1 MEFCPVCGARILPG
15 MTRCES
21 CGAIVSSSP
30 APNPAQDCAPGE
42 DSRQGVPA
50 APEAGPGCGQP
61 AVQPAMEGPAGE
73 TPGPEGEVPPAAGPK
88 YAPSVR
94 EEDGPLSVTACLGTL
109 LLFLIPVVGLVIMF
123 CYSCGQGIPAG
134 RRNLARA
141 CLLLTVAFLF
151 LLVLVQLTG
160 ILLGGM
166 VQQAV
171 YSSYFGLY

>member
-21 CGAIVSSSP
+21 CGAIVSPSP
-30 APNPAQDCAPGE
+30 APAPVQDCAPGE
-42 DSRQGVPA
+42 DSRQA
-50 APEAGPGCGQP
+50 APASEAGPAGGQP
-61 AVQPAMEGPAGE
+61 APQPSAQGPDGAE
-73 TPGPEGEVPPAAGPK
+73 PEGETAPAAGPK
-88 YAPSVR
+88 YAASVR
-94 EEDGPLSVTACLGTL
+94 EEEGPLSVTACLGTL

-151 LLVLVQLTG
+151 LLVLAQLTG
-160 ILLGGM
+160 ILFSGM
-166 VQQAV
+166 VRQAV
-171 YSSYFGLY
+171 YSAYFGLY